1 MQYVHRSMHICT
13 PYIKEHSIHI
23 SPPNSNFALNIY
35 TYVSSS
41 KLTLPLSTQN
51 AMTSNDMPCHVSLLC
66 TYPPPPTLLSFP
78 LITLYLPILHQTHWF
93 MRSLPSTLHS
103 NANISFANSSLS
115 QIPPLFT
122 LLLWQKRIAP
132 WSKVTKSFSCAN
144 SCASFTTPW
153 TIG

>member
-1 MQYVHRSMHICT
+1 MKISGFKVQYVHRSMHICT

-78 LITLYLPILHQTHWF
+78 LPTYPPSN
-93 MRSLPSTLHS
+93 SLIYAFSSQHPPLQCKHLLCKF
-103 NANISFANSSLS
+103 ISFTNSTS
-115 QIPPLFT
+115 IHFT
-122 LLLWQKRIAP
+122 V
-132 WSKVTKSFSCAN
+132 VTKKN
-144 SCASFTTPW
+144 SPLIQGDKILFLRK
-153 TIG
+153 